1 LAGRAL
7 RGEPCDAGQPPAADA
22 STLVD
27 ELSGSAWGHLR
38 RRLADSSIPKLQ
50 TALRHLARFERAV
63 KGQRP
68 KMFVVPTDAGGQAAL
83 LHNEWTLVLFVEW
96 LARWRS
102 PRTRELLAVDTI
114 SEYVSMCKQ
123 ELSVLFGFAITGVP
137 TRLPAVIKGLRR
149 ERPKKDR
156 RKRRG
161 IRRSHLRAAWRKS
174 SSMRSDA
181 PAAVNLWAAA
191 VTAWQGLCR
200 GGEVAAGTGGR
211 KGRADDLRRL
221 PSRADLSFGE
231 SKGGRYAQVMM
242 RPIKKRSGELAEK
255 VPLLFEEGD
264 GGGADTFAALERLDR
279 LDPVRLGDRARTPL
293 FRVGKAALTVDQLR
307 RFAKKLMK
315 AAGQRGAKVGAHSF
329 RIGGA
334 TELADQ
340 GASQLLLQAKGR
352 WASDIGRIYARM
364 TRRAQLAASR
374 LMQRRGGRDLEE
386 IFPSFAQAA

>member
-1 LAGRAL
+1 MG
-7 RGEPCDAGQPPAADA
+7 ADA
-22 STLVD
+22 ATLVD
-27 ELSGSAWGHLR
+27 ELSSATWGHLR
-38 RRLADSSIPKLQ
+38 RRLANASIPKLK
-50 TALRHLARFERAV
+50 TALRHLSRFERAV
-63 KGQRP
+63 RASRP
-68 KMFVVPTDAGGQAAL
+68 KLFVVPKEAGGQAAL
-83 LHNEWTLVLFVEW
+83 LHNEWSLVLFVEW

-102 PRTRELLAVDTI
+102 PRTRKLLAVDTV
-114 SEYVSMCKQ
+114 SEYVSMAKQ

-161 IRRSHLRAAWRKS
+161 IRRAHLRAAWRKS
-174 SSMRSDA
+174 RAMSSDSPD
-181 PAAVNLWAAA
+181 AVNRWAAA

-200 GGEVAAGTGGR
+200 GGEIAAGTGGR
-211 KGRADDLRRL
+211 LGKQEDLRRL
-221 PSRADLSFGE
+221 PSRADLSFGVAR
-231 SKGGRYAQVMM
+231 SGRYAQVMM
-242 RPIKKRSGELAEK
+242 RPIKRRNGELAEK

-264 GGGADTFAALERLDR
+264 GGGSDAFAALERLDR
-279 LDPVRLGDRARTPL
+279 LDSVPSKDRARTPL
-293 FRVGKAALTVDQLR
+293 FRVGKAALTVSQLR
-307 RFAKKLMK
+307 SFAGKLMR
-315 AAGQRGAKVGAHSF
+315 AAGQKSAKVGAHSF

-386 IFPSFAQAA
+386 LFPSFAQAT